1 VEKWIPLLGFLYT
14 QNLKTQRRKITMSDT
29 KALTI
34 IDGKSLLA
42 LEVEPPKFIIA
53 GLMPVGLHI
62 LSGSA
67 KIGKSWLALWL
78 CQQVS
83 GGLPVWEFET
93 LKCGTLYLALEDTLD
108 RLHFR
113 LSHITDSGSEQS
125 YFATEAD
132 NLSGSL
138 IPQLEKFMTD
148 YPDTGL
154 IVIDTLQRVRG
165 GENDKNVYAN
175 DYGEIGK
182 IKTFADRHRI
192 AVLLVHHVRKM
203 PDSDPFNMVSG
214 SVGII
219 GAVDSMYVLEKEKR
233 ADNKATLHVTGRDI
247 EDRQLLLEF
256 DREMTVWQF
265 LSYLSGEK
273 GEDSLVTAVA
283 SFLKNGKAFD
293 GTASELLE
301 QLKQADGGLSC
312 TPNALTRKLKEQA
325 LTLEKRHGILMD
337 FSRKKDARLISLLF
351 VGDGDDE
358 NICGGTPE
366 IPSPD
371 PKGDDD
377 LSKKG
382 HEKISS
388 PSPVGVADGEN

>member
-1 VEKWIPLLGFLYT
+1 
-14 QNLKTQRRKITMSDT
+14 MSDT
-29 KALTI
+29 KALAI

-113 LSHITDSGSEQS
+113 LSHITDSGSEHS
-125 YFATEAD
+125 FFATEAD

-138 IPQLEKFMTD
+138 IPQLEKFMGD

-182 IKTFADRHRI
+182 IKTFADRHR
-192 AVLLVHHVRKM
+192 H
-203 PDSDPFNMVSG
+203 PWG
-214 SVGII
+214 
-219 GAVDSMYVLEKEKR
+219 
-233 ADNKATLHVTGRDI
+233 
-247 EDRQLLLEF
+247 
-256 DREMTVWQF
+256 
-265 LSYLSGEK
+265 
-273 GEDSLVTAVA
+273 
-283 SFLKNGKAFD
+283 
-293 GTASELLE
+293 
-301 QLKQADGGLSC
+301 
-312 TPNALTRKLKEQA
+312 
-325 LTLEKRHGILMD
+325 
-337 FSRKKDARLISLLF
+337 
-351 VGDGDDE
+351 
-358 NICGGTPE
+358 
-366 IPSPD
+366 
-371 PKGDDD
+371 
-377 LSKKG
+377 
-382 HEKISS
+382 
-388 PSPVGVADGEN
+388 

>member
-1 VEKWIPLLGFLYT
+1 
-14 QNLKTQRRKITMSDT
+14 MSDT
-29 KALTI
+29 KALAI

-42 LEVEPPKFIIA
+42 LEVEPPKFIIG

-113 LSHITDSGSEQS
+113 LSHITDNGSEQS

-138 IPQLEKFMTD
+138 IPQLEKFMGD

-273 GEDSLVTAVA
+273 GEDGLVMAVV

-301 QLKQADGGLSC
+301 QLKRTDGGLNC

-366 IPSPD
+366 ISSPD